1 MLCLPD
7 WNESEVHINK
17 FRIDLYS
24 RNARQKMNLLNR
36 AMSDLHDLT
45 NQVARLIIIIIYV
58 YLFGFPLKR
67 DTPHSKDRRFT

>member
-17 FRIDLYS
+17 FRIDLYL

-45 NQVARLIIIIIYV
+45 N
-58 YLFGFPLKR
+58 YLRIPFWVPFEA
-67 DTPHSKDRRFT
+67 

>member
-17 FRIDLYS
+17 FRIDLYL

-36 AMSDLHDLT
+36 AMSDLHNLT
-45 NQVARLIIIIIYV
+45 NQVARLIIII
-58 YLFGFPLKR
+58 LFGFPLKR